1 MMPIGALTALNIL
14 STAQNVLTSAT
25 NKPAPQADAAAAT
38 SFADALSK
46 AAGDTITSMQ
56 SAEKLSVSAIQGGAD
71 MREVVDAV
79 MDAEQTLRAAISIR
93 DKIVQ
98 SYLEISRMPI

>member
-1 MMPIGALTALNIL
+1 MPIGALTALNIL
-14 STAQNVLTSAT
+14 STAQNVLTSAA
-25 NKPAPQADAAAAT
+25 NKPAPQADAAAAA
-38 SFADALSK
+38 SFADALTK

-56 SAEKLSVSAIQGGAD
+56 NAEKLSVSAIQGGAD

>member
-1 MMPIGALTALNIL
+1 MPIGALTALNLL
-14 STAQNVLTSAT
+14 STAQSVATAVT
-25 NKPAPQADAAAAT
+25 NKPNLQAESTAAT
-38 SFADALSK
+38 SFADALNK
-46 AAGDTITSMQ
+46 AAGETVSSMQ
-56 SAEKLSVSAIQGGAD
+56 NAEKLSVEALQGGAD

>member
-1 MMPIGALTALNIL
+1 MPIGALTALNLL
-14 STAQNVLTSAT
+14 STAQSVATAVT
-25 NKPAPQADAAAAT
+25 NKPSLQAENTAAT
-38 SFADALSK
+38 SFADALNK
-46 AAGDTITSMQ
+46 AAGETVSSMQ
-56 SAEKLSVSAIQGGAD
+56 NAEKLSVEALQGGAD